1 MSVPTHPTTQISSE
15 LPDIANTLTTKEH
28 GTLDWVGMSA
38 IDLPIILADSLREP
52 QQIHTKVQTYV
63 NLNNPNVKGIH
74 MSRLYLLLTE
84 YAQRE
89 TMSAAGLRE
98 FLTHLL
104 DSHHDI
110 SDQARLRFDFEYV
123 INQPALKSQYSGW
136 KAYPAAILGTLSS
149 TGVSLEMYVGVPYSS
164 TCPCSA
170 ALARQI
176 IQQQFSHDFASR
188 DQLSRQEVEAWLRSE
203 RGTSATPH
211 SQRSLAKVWTQLSTE
226 QADFPLCDMINTLE
240 SALATPVQT
249 AVKRED
255 EQEFARLNGANLMF
269 CEDAARRIKA
279 ALYNDPRWQDYWIRV
294 EHYESLHAHDAVSI
308 TTKGVPNGYA
318 PTLYR

>member
-1 MSVPTHPTTQISSE
+1 MSVPENPTPVSND
-15 LPDIANTLTTKEH
+15 LPDVASTHAPKEH

-38 IDLPIILADSLREP
+38 IDLPLMLADSQRP
-52 QQIHTKVQTYV
+52 TQQVNAKVQTYV
-63 NLNNPNVKGIH
+63 NLNNANVKGIH

-84 YAQRE
+84 YAAQN
-89 TMSAAGLRE
+89 TLTASGLRE
-98 FLTHLL
+98 FLAHLL

-136 KAYPAAILGTLSS
+136 KAYPAAILGTLSGS
-149 TGVSLEMYVGVPYSS
+149 EVHLETFVGVPYSS

-176 IQQQFSHDFASR
+176 IQQRFSKDFADR
-188 DQLSRQEVEAWLRSE
+188 AQLDRQEVEAWLRSE

-211 SQRSLAKVWTQLSTE
+211 SQRSLAKVWVKLADDV
-226 QADFPLCDMINTLE
+226 ADFPFSDLIGQVE
-240 SALATPVQT
+240 SALGTPVQT

-255 EQEFARLNGANLMF
+255 EQEFARLNGENLMF
-269 CEDAARRIKA
+269 CEDAARRIKSR
-279 ALYNDPRWQDYWIRV
+279 LHTQTHCQDYWIRV
-294 EHYESLHAHDAVSI
+294 EHYESLHAHGAVSI
-308 TTKGVPNGYA
+308 TTKGVANGYA
-318 PTLYR
+318 PSLYR